1 LNGFRGAIVVLERD
15 TGRVLA
21 MASSPGYNPN
31 LFEPSN
37 RNSDDIGK
45 VFNTETTPLLNR
57 ATQGQYPLG
66 SVFKIV
72 TMSAAL
78 QSGLY
83 TPETE
88 YNCRYDFTELTGTTL
103 YDWTWEHYLKDG
115 VTQASGILNLPQ
127 GLMKSCDPYFYHIG
141 YDLYKHDMKSYV
153 TDIAKGFGLGSPTG
167 IQIDEEDGQ
176 VPVPVEPLDA
186 VWQAIGQGT
195 MLVTPL
201 QVANF
206 VAAVGNGGTLYQPS
220 VVERSLP

>member
-1 LNGFRGAIVVLERD
+1 M
-15 TGRVLA
+15 T
-21 MASSPGYNPN
+21 
-31 LFEPSN
+31 
-37 RNSDDIGK
+37 DIGT

-141 YDLYKHDMKSYV
+141 YDFYKPRDDIISYRYRP
-153 TDIAKGFGLGSPTG
+153 GFWF
-167 IQIDEEDGQ
+167 GQ
-176 VPVPVEPLDA
+176 PDRHPD
-186 VWQAIGQGT
+186 
-195 MLVTPL
+195 
-201 QVANF
+201 
-206 VAAVGNGGTLYQPS
+206 
-220 VVERSLP
+220 R